1 LERVWGTL
9 RPGSGGRVGGS
20 GWILLL
26 AAARGCRRCA
36 GISPLVIEVESANS
50 NQEYWLRLAHV
61 AQESGVD
68 DSGYRH
74 AHAGRWRY
82 HSHLHGGVR
91 GITIAAALPLAPSAG
106 DVLVEG
112 QRTQ

>member
-1 LERVWGTL
+1 MERVRGTL
-9 RPGSGGRVGGS
+9 RTGSGGRVAGR

-36 GISPLVIEVESANS
+36 GISPLLIEVESANS

-61 AQESGVD
+61 AQESGGD

-74 AHAGRWRY
+74 AHAGHWRY

-91 GITIAAALPLAPSAG
+91 GITSAAALPLARSAG
-106 DVLVEG
+106 DGLVEG
-112 QRTQ
+112 QRAQ